1 MMYNLNI
8 LLVTFGA
15 CLSLGSGFSAVGPVA
30 SALKSN
36 KYSYSKSDDM
46 NRHSALF
53 MSDGKRDDGVI
64 ELVDI
69 DEPSE
74 MASNGEENSKSTVA
88 PFLSQGSEIAE
99 DVLNPDLSNPKQ
111 ARVIIYIILS
121 LLPVLFLVPLMLGSR
136 EFLPAIIPMDE
147 MPPVQL

>member
-1 MMYNLNI
+1 
-8 LLVTFGA
+8 
-15 CLSLGSGFSAVGPVA
+15 
-30 SALKSN
+30 
-36 KYSYSKSDDM
+36 M